1 MHLCWADLQRIVK
14 WRKVFHV
21 LVICSQLSIGWCDVY
36 SRSCV
41 SRSFDIST
49 GICAGQKYGISVCQ
63 FGDFEPPKLQTF
75 ENKIVKVSSFSES
88 NCTDPVDAACKSYF
102 SESKVKLSPFL
113 FLESVGLKSYFPGSL
128 RSDLP

>member
-1 MHLCWADLQRIVK
+1 M
-14 WRKVFHV
+14 
-21 LVICSQLSIGWCDVY
+21 Y

-113 FLESVGLKSYFPGSL
+113 FLESVGLKIIFSRFAPIRLALILDSAIVIL
-128 RSDLP
+128 HSQKFLVLMFRLS